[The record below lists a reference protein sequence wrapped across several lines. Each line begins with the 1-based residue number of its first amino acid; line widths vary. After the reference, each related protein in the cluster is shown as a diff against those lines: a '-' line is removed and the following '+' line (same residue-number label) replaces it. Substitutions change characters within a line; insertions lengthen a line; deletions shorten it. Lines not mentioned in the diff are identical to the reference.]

1 MHPQGFFEGRGT
13 AQRLDAGLLLSLLLH
28 AAAVYTLL
36 VFPVETVTL
45 PALIGTPHAIEVEF
59 VAPAPEVKTP
69 PASRVLTPEP
79 VERKALAPVIHE
91 AAPKKAAKLENSP
104 SKPNKA
110 KALPERLNALEPA
123 SAALASATHA
133 QGSPAISGSSG
144 PAASSG
150 AVPVVREAGLKGR
163 RVQPEYPSRALRLR
177 QEGVVLLHVLVSED
191 GSQQSVK
198 IVRPSGYDLLDNA
211 ALKAV
216 QKWRFEPTQ
225 RNGQAIKSWIEI
237 PIEFKIR

>member
-1 MHPQGFFEGRGT
+1 MHPQGVFEGRGT
-13 AQRLDAGLLLSLLLH
+13 AQRMEAGLLLSLLLH
-28 AAAVYTLL
+28 AVAVYTLL
-36 VFPVETVTL
+36 VFPVKTVTL

-59 VAPAPEVKTP
+59 VAPAPEVKMP
-69 PASRVLTPEP
+69 PAPPVLAPEP
-79 VERKALAPVIHE
+79 VERKAPAPVIKAE
-91 AAPKKAAKLENSP
+91 AKKVSKIEHSP
-104 SKPNKA
+104 SKPDKV
-110 KALPERLNALEPA
+110 KPLPERLNAVEPA
-123 SAALASATHA
+123 SAALSSAPRA
-133 QGSPAISGSSG
+133 QVSPAISGSSG

-150 AVPVVREAGLKGR
+150 SIPVVREAGLKGR

-177 QEGVVLLHVLVSED
+177 QEGVVLLHVMVSED

-198 IVRPSGYDLLDNA
+198 IVKPSGYDLLDEA

-237 PIEFKIR
+237 PVEFKIR